1 MAYKEKLNAE
11 IENMIHNK
19 RRRYFLYFSF
29 VHMNIQRYDSKIVK
43 ELETVTYKTT
53 VTNNRVMH

>member
-19 RRRYFLYFSF
+19 RRRYFIYFSF

-53 VTNNRVMH
+53 GNK